1 MIALQATAAKLET
14 QSRHVQLNQ
23 RIRWAAALLLPAVV
37 GPIWCL
43 AWNSHGGKIGT
54 LTGLVLLAMLVTSAI
69 TDLRRQ
75 RIYNWVTY
83 SAFLWALLINIW
95 ASTIQ
100 SENTLAMLGGV
111 GIGQCLAG
119 AALCF
124 LITFFGYDLSGGG
137 AGDVKI
143 AAAIGALLGI
153 EHGIFA
159 VAYSYIVAGIAIMIW
174 TTWTNGPLSLLKAG
188 GRKIAGFLGP
198 FSPFAATE
206 QDQALL
212 TKPIPLGPY
221 FAIGT
226 LLVVLELVPVWQ
238 LNL

>member
-14 QSRHVQLNQ
+14 QSRHVQFNQ
-23 RIRWAAALLLPAVV
+23 RSRWAAALLLPAVV

-43 AWNSHGGKIGT
+43 GWNSHGGKIGT
-54 LTGLVLLAMLVTSAI
+54 LTGLVLLAMLITSAI
-69 TDLRRQ
+69 TDLRRH

-100 SENTLAMLGGV
+100 SENTLAMLGSV

-119 AALCF
+119 ATLCF

-143 AAAIGALLGI
+143 ATAIGALLGI

-174 TTWTNGPLSLLKAG
+174 TTWTNGPLALLKAG
-188 GRKIAGFLGP
+188 GRKIAGLLGP

-226 LLVVLELVPVWQ
+226 LLVVLELVPIWQ